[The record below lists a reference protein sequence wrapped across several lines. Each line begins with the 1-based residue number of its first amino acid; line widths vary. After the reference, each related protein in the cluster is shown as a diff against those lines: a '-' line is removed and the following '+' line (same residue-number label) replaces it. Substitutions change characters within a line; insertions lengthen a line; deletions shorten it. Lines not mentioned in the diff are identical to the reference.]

1 MNFKR
6 RLAALFLCLCI
17 TIPLLHAKDTCSMQ
31 TLAGTYA
38 VYEKGAASFLS
49 LTPNPFPFFQ
59 GITAPF
65 VNVGELTFSP
75 NGVGSGFYW
84 IKAGAINGGLAP
96 IPDNVSVIEMNPD
109 CTGKIRYMVNLRGTS
124 ATIEERFFVFDE
136 GREIRSVPTSIQQG
150 VEPLAWFGVWRRISK
165 SSQPVHSCGPQ
176 TAHGT
181 YVVTAENLVNAE
193 QFNMADA
200 LFIREDVSP
209 GGSYTGT
216 LYEKLGPFS
225 VDGLPVSGKY
235 DVSPD
240 CSFTSALVIPIQG
253 VPVTVTING
262 VFYNQG
268 HDFYAMAMDEAIPF
282 SFVEGKRIGP

>member
-1 MNFKR
+1 MR
-6 RLAALFLCLCI
+6 
-17 TIPLLHAKDTCSMQ
+17 
-31 TLAGTYA
+31 TLVGTYA
-38 VYEKGAASFLS
+38 IYEKGAASFLS
-49 LTPNPFPFFQ
+49 LSPNPFPFFQ

-75 NGVGSGFYW
+75 DGVGTGFYW
-84 IKAGAINGGLAP
+84 IKAGAVNGGLTP
-96 IPDNVSVIEMNPD
+96 IPDTVTVIEMNPD
-109 CTGKIRYMVNLRGTS
+109 CTGKIRYPVNLRGTA

-150 VEPLAWFGVWRRISK
+150 IEPLAWFGVWRRISK

-176 TAHGT
+176 TANGA
-181 YVVTAENLVNAE
+181 YVVTAENLVTVE

-200 LFIREDVSP
+200 LFIREDVSL
-209 GGSYTGT
+209 GGQYTGT
-216 LYEKLGPFS
+216 LYEKLGPGS

-240 CSFTSALVIPIQG
+240 CSFTSVLVIPIQG